1 MYKMTCRTLGPVAT
15 NCYTLI
21 NEDTNEAILIDATGS
36 AESLLG
42 AVKEAGAKLVAVLLT
57 HAHFDHVDA
66 VEEVRK
72 ECPGVKVYIGR
83 NDERLLA
90 DPGLNLSLAFM
101 GQPVSIKV
109 DENITDGDVLNM
121 IGLDIKCIEVPGHTI
136 GGICYY
142 IESLGALFDG
152 DTLFH
157 SSVGRSD
164 FPTGD
169 AEALIKNIEEKLF
182 VLPDETKVFP
192 GHDSETTIGREK
204 TNNYYFK

>member
-121 IGLDIKCIEVPGHTI
+121 IGLDIKCNV
-136 GGICYY
+136 C
-142 IESLGALFDG
+142 
-152 DTLFH
+152 
-157 SSVGRSD
+157 
-164 FPTGD
+164 
-169 AEALIKNIEEKLF
+169 
-182 VLPDETKVFP
+182 
-192 GHDSETTIGREK
+192 
-204 TNNYYFK
+204 